1 MYNRREIGSR
11 NLLLAEVRRDPVASF
26 LLRKSALTDAQL
38 DTILS
43 ADKEGSLDFK
53 RGLREKGRV
62 SKGSFARTLK
72 QGQNNIESSMYTLFL
87 LAYLGIVPP
96 ENFTQFSRTTR
107 ILGQLKE
114 AEPTREDIQKVIDA
128 MENFARGFS
137 NAKRKVIL

>member
-1 MYNRREIGSR
+1 M
-11 NLLLAEVRRDPVASF
+11 LAEVRKDPVASF

-43 ADKEGSLDFK
+43 AGKEGNLDFK

-72 QGQNNIESSMYTLFL
+72 QSERNIESSIYTLFL

-96 ENFTQFSRTTR
+96 ENFAQFSRTTK
-107 ILGQLKE
+107 ILGQLKD
-114 AEPTREDIQKVIDA
+114 AEPTGEDLQRVMQA

-137 NAKRKVIL
+137 NANRKIIL